1 MQYINI
7 NVQLIFLTLF
17 YGKIWS
23 LEYFLNMEY
32 LFRTMGLMI
41 ILLFSLLIII
51 MIFANVMIKVAYLVE
66 SKGTLFYR
74 TIKRLFVSVNS

>member
-51 MIFANVMIKVAYLVE
+51 MIFDNVMIKVAYLVE
-66 SKGTLFYR
+66 SKGALF
-74 TIKRLFVSVNS
+74 